1 MKDFLPSKNFLQ
13 DYLTIII
20 ISSIGLSLGYFL
32 IYLKILFPNDGV
44 AYIASA
50 DYFLKNMDL
59 KDAVYDP
66 VRKLISPQVS
76 QIFVIAFTKLF
87 SEKYWFFLY
96 FFLQVN
102 TFFIAYKFFLK
113 SGLTE
118 KNEFLSFVLLMG
130 SVFILPIFYRNRL
143 ILTEKAFSSQ

>member
-66 VRKLISPQVS
+66 VRKLISPQV
-76 QIFVIAFTKLF
+76 
-87 SEKYWFFLY
+87 
-96 FFLQVN
+96 
-102 TFFIAYKFFLK
+102 
-113 SGLTE
+113 
-118 KNEFLSFVLLMG
+118 
-130 SVFILPIFYRNRL
+130 
-143 ILTEKAFSSQ
+143 